1 MKKIISALLLI
12 ALCLSLLASCGASSP
27 VPSGSE
33 DADRTEK
40 TNGSNETEETNGTEG
55 PGTIKELDEAKE
67 FTAVITA
74 LVDDEGIEFCL
85 PEDHE
90 GNLFTDCGVNCM
102 VTAESF
108 GNDVVA
114 YHEFDNQGTIV
125 KKTVGNY
132 TFDYQAFDNYG
143 ISNWK
148 VFVIRF
154 ASTER
159 PNQMEHRYY
168 KIVYNAYGE
177 KYPESQVEKFMQT
190 IRLPWEEKN

>member
-1 MKKIISALLLI
+1 MKKIISAFLLI
-12 ALCLSLLASCGASSP
+12 ALCLSLLASCGASAP
-27 VPSGSE
+27 VPGGSE
-33 DADRTEK
+33 DENKTETEK
-40 TNGSNETEETNGTEG
+40 TADTDETKKTEG

-67 FTAVITA
+67 FTAVFTA
-74 LVDDEGIEFCL
+74 FVDDEGIEFCL

-114 YHEFDNQGTIV
+114 YHEFGNQGTIV

-148 VFVIRF
+148 VFVIRL
-154 ASTER
+154 ASNER